1 MENLVAIMEALG
13 TRLDQLHLT
22 LHASHPE
29 GDHVR
34 EAKEL
39 AISAIVLARQIQR
52 KHPQGSGLSSAVL
65 SGRKQTSTLMSAM
78 GGKQTFS
85 R

>member
-1 MENLVAIMEALG
+1 VENLVAIMEALG

-39 AISAIVLARQIQR
+39 AIRAIVLARQIQSANIR
-52 KHPQGSGLSSAVL
+52 RDQALALLSCQVESKP
-65 SGRKQTSTLMSAM
+65 RH
-78 GGKQTFS
+78 
-85 R
+85 